1 MDYKSQILAVRPH
14 LKQNSAEAYATSLK
28 LLAPAENDD
37 LDFLLDTKTITE
49 KLEKYKP
56 TTRKN
61 HLNAVIVV
69 LRGASFFADG
79 AKVTKSL
86 AFYEKIRDSYNSQYA
101 EMAQA
106 HRKSPKQIENW
117 LEWTDYL
124 DIVSKLGERVS
135 HLRNGTKHGP
145 WSDADRQKFQDYLLC
160 LFYSHYVLRNDLS
173 DVKVVGKR
181 AYRQLSD
188 ENKSETNYLVK
199 HDTNKYFLVLNEYKT
214 SKKYGEKQIEL
225 DTQVLKPLRK
235 WLRQNDTG
243 YLFLNSAG
251 KPLTSNGIS
260 KTFGRIGK
268 EFRGKPFGSSLLRH
282 SYLSHKYG
290 TTLEVEKEKEKDAD
304 IMGHSLQ
311 TQSDYIKN

>member
-1 MDYKSQILAVRPH
+1 MTDNIIVYYENGGPAAPPYNTSDDTSKHLTQKEIDALKKLA
-14 LKQNSAEAYATSLK
+14 
-28 LLAPAENDD
+28 
-37 LDFLLDTKTITE
+37 
-49 KLEKYKP
+49 
-56 TTRKN
+56 
-61 HLNAVIVV
+61 
-69 LRGASFFADG
+69 
-79 AKVTKSL
+79 
-86 AFYEKIRDSYNSQYA
+86 
-101 EMAQA
+101 
-106 HRKSPKQIENW
+106 
-117 LEWTDYL
+117 
-124 DIVSKLGERVS
+124 
-135 HLRNGTKHGP
+135 
-145 WSDADRQKFQDYLLC
+145 RQKFQDYLLC

-290 TTLEVEKEKEKDAD
+290 TTLENV
-304 IMGHSLQ
+304 
-311 TQSDYIKN
+311 